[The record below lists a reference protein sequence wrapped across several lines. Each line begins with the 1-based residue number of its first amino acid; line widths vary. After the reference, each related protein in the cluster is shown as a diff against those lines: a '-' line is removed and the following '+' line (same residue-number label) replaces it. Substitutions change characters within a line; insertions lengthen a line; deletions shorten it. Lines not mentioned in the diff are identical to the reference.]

1 MVVVVMMS
9 FSWKRVW
16 MDNDDGTEDAGRRKS
31 GEDLPTAR
39 FLGVEAR
46 ILRGWIVDSQFV
58 LFLGS
63 RVEGRE

>member
-31 GEDLPTAR
+31 GKDLPTAR